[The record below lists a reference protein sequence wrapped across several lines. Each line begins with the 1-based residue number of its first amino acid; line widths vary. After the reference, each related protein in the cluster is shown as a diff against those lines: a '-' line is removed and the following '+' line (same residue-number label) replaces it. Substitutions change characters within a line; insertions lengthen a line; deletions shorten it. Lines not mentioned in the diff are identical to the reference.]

1 MTALRLV
8 PRLLLALA
16 ALGALPGC
24 GWYYLEPDA
33 NLVPARATAPEF
45 SLPDTAGAP
54 VSLASLR
61 ERGDVVLVFYRG
73 HW

>member
-1 MTALRLV
+1 MSYRRFV

-33 NLVPARATAPEF
+33 NLVATQAMAPEF
-45 SLPDTAGAP
+45 TLPAADGDP
-54 VSLASLR
+54 VSLADLR